1 MKTTDALITV
11 IIITV
16 IALTAYN
23 FKIMLGFLAGIWLG
37 FVYQTNNIKEMLL
50 NGEFD
55 EKPIKPKRNFY
66 Q

>member
-37 FVYQTNNIKEMLL
+37 FVYQTHNIKEMLL
-50 NGEFD
+50 NGDFD
-55 EKPIKPKRNFY
+55 GV
-66 Q
+66 